1 MKDIEDLKEERL
13 KEVKKQQEQQEEL
26 ENDREQQTTQ
36 MAREYLSSE
45 AQSRLENVR
54 TARPEQASKLEQ
66 RIVQLGMSGRVQGK
80 IGDSQLKELLKG
92 LNQKGSDY
100 SIKHR

>member
-1 MKDIEDLKEERL
+1 MTDIEDLKEERL
-13 KEVKKQQEQQEEL
+13 EEVKNQQEQQEEL
-26 ENDREQQTTQ
+26 EDEREQQTTQ
-36 MAREYLSSE
+36 MAKEYLSSK

-54 TARPEQASKLEQ
+54 AARPDQASSIEQ
-66 RIVQLGMSGRVQGK
+66 RIVQLGMSGAVNE
-80 IGDSQLKELLKG
+80 ISDSKLKQLLKD